1 MVRQTSFRTI
11 MSGTGLAAGGFYS
24 DRGLRLDS
32 HAAWASEGLEPRSR
46 MGVSGGKTIRRKHQG
61 EGGQFSLNG
70 PNRILAEDTG
80 SDQTSPWGFRGIR
93 DSIHQIWRMNR
104 YQGWRFWLNWLS
116 GVSFKIQNSIMQ
128 GSAQRG
134 LGHSPGAWPKFGQAK
149 HFYQTLR

>member
-104 YQGWRFWLNWLS
+104 YQGWRFWLN
-116 GVSFKIQNSIMQ
+116 
-128 GSAQRG
+128 
-134 LGHSPGAWPKFGQAK
+134 
-149 HFYQTLR
+149 